1 MTRMNLA
8 ICFTVDV
15 TNIFLMKNFATLPR
29 LVRLRSCAW
38 VPAQAHSTSEPC
50 LPAGRYTGMCDVSA
64 NADNEIIPKNT
75 TIAII
80 GIMFDMYIKIR
91 VKTGQKKESVVKK
104 SDTEFVVSVRQKPER
119 NLANRRIIELFQAL
133 YTTNNVRI
141 ISGIHHPIKM
151 VSIEV

>member
-1 MTRMNLA
+1 
-8 ICFTVDV
+8 
-15 TNIFLMKNFATLPR
+15 
-29 LVRLRSCAW
+29 
-38 VPAQAHSTSEPC
+38 
-50 LPAGRYTGMCDVSA
+50 MCDVSA

-104 SDTEFVVSVRQKPER
+104 SDTEFVVSIRQKPER
-119 NLANRRIIELFQAL
+119 NLANRRIIELFQAM

-151 VSIEV
+151 VSIEL